1 MSERGFR
8 LGTWQAFALVCVL
21 AFVAVVA
28 LVRTAPPPS
37 SAAGSGHRR
46 PGEPRNAADSAA
58 YLDSLDDVAE
68 RHVLRETM
76 SLAEVAARAEIPVDS
91 LAAELHLPATV
102 SLTVPLRALLVEFH
116 LTLEDVRDARSRV
129 EGRMGRVAP

>member
-1 MSERGFR
+1 
-8 LGTWQAFALVCVL
+8 
-21 AFVAVVA
+21 
-28 LVRTAPPPS
+28 
-37 SAAGSGHRR
+37 
-46 PGEPRNAADSAA
+46 
-58 YLDSLDDVAE
+58 
-68 RHVLRETM
+68 M